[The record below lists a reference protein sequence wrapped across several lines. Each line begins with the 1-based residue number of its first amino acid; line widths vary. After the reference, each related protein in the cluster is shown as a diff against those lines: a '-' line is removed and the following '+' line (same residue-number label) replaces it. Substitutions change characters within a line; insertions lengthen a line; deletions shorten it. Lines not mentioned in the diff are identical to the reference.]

1 MNMIELFEIVPSF
14 LRVFE
19 SFLSFLRVCGV

>member
-1 MNMIELFEIVPSF
+1 MSMVEFFEIVPSF